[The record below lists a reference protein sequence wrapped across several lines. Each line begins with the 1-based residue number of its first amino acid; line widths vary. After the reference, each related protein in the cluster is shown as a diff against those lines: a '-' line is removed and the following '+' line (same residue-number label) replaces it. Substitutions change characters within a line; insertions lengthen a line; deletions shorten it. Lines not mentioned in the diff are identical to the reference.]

1 MNKLE
6 LQNQS
11 KVVDM
16 MLTMHSI
23 LASRYKFRAQL
34 LELSILGISIV
45 LVATTFLDPQIISFF
60 NINTQSTRVLIGA
73 CSILVFFFS
82 IVSLIVDW
90 KGKATLQREAFKT
103 LIPLKAEW
111 RDVLAS
117 YDEHDD
123 RSRAEFTC
131 KSSLIIGNLIPFPDA
146 KFNNLKAC
154 HYKKIYLSKLI
165 SNHPGASIILLKLC
179 IWFKSNSKTIKN
191 NLLN

>member
-23 LASRYKFRAQL
+23 LASRYKFRAQV

-45 LVATTFLDPQIISFF
+45 LVATIFLDPQIISFF
-60 NINTQSTRVLIGA
+60 HTNTKSTRVLIGV

-90 KGKATLQREAFKT
+90 KGRATQHREAFKI
-103 LIPLKAEW
+103 LIPLKTEW
-111 RDVLAS
+111 REVLAS
-117 YDEHDD
+117 YGENDE
-123 RSRAEFTC
+123 RSRTEFVR
-131 KSSLIIGNLIPFPDA
+131 KSSLIIGNLIPIPDA
-146 KFNNLKAC
+146 KFNKLKAY
-154 HYKKIYLSKLI
+154 HYKKVELSKLI
-165 SNHPGASIILLKLC
+165 SDHPGSSIIFLKLR
-179 IWFKSNSKTIKN
+179 IWLKSNWKAIKN
-191 NLLN
+191 NPSN